1 MHITDLTSGTLTAL
15 RARRPYPAVTVAL
28 PAHRRQPLNAEDPV
42 RLRNL
47 IAEAKHRLEA
57 DPAVTRDARIKVA
70 GHLDQAVAGIDLRHT
85 LDGLVIFAAADEH
98 QVWDLPRAVP
108 ERVVLSDTYETRNL
122 VAAREQARPYWVLAL
137 SLNLT
142 TLWSGNDDTV
152 SRAPAQD
159 GGFPL
164 EPDLPQLDAERQER
178 VGDRF
183 DPLRGE
189 EARRYFRQVD
199 TALQALL
206 ATDPRP
212 FHLIGLAHELSLLE
226 EVGAV
231 AKTATGRATAGGLT
245 NGPGHAIAQEL
256 GPVLEAEARHDIARV
271 AQRIENAQGRKVF
284 AAGLDEVWQTVR
296 EGRIDL
302 LAVEDGFQRSVCV
315 TDSHLIPADSE
326 AAVGL
331 AAREDIVDEI
341 IEATLDTGGEVA
353 FLPDGMLSAH
363 GHVAAVLRF

>member
-15 RARRPYPAVTVAL
+15 RAQRPYPALTVAL
-28 PAHRRQPLNAEDPV
+28 PTHRRQPLNSEDPV

-47 IAEAKHRLEA
+47 VAEAKHRLEA
-57 DPAVTRDARIKVA
+57 DPAVSRDARIKVGA
-70 GHLDQAVAGIDLRHT
+70 QLDQAVAEVDLRHS
-85 LDGLVIFAAADEH
+85 LDGLVIFGSIDEH
-98 QVWDLPRAVP
+98 QVWDLPRTVP

-122 VAAREQARPYWVLAL
+122 VAAREQAHPYWVLAL
-137 SLNLT
+137 SLSLT
-142 TLWSGNDDTV
+142 TLWSGSDDTV
-152 SRAPAQD
+152 RKAQD

-164 EPDLPQLDAERQER
+164 EPDRPQPDAERQER

-199 TALQALL
+199 AALQALL
-206 ATDPRP
+206 AADPRP
-212 FHLIGLAHELSLLE
+212 FYLVGLAHELSLLE
-226 EVGAV
+226 EVGAT
-231 AKTATGRATAGGLT
+231 AKTAAGRITSGGLT

-256 GPVLEAEARHDIARV
+256 RPVLDAEARHEIDRV
-271 AQRIENAQGRKVF
+271 TQRIENAQGRKIF

-302 LAVEDGFQRSVCV
+302 LAVEEGFQRSVCV
-315 TDSHLIPADSE
+315 TDSHLIPAESE
-326 AAVGL
+326 TAVGL

-341 IEATLDTGGEVA
+341 IEATLDTGGQVV
-353 FLPDGMLSAH
+353 FIPDGTLSAH
-363 GHVAAVLRF
+363 DHMAAALRF

>member
-1 MHITDLTSGTLTAL
+1 
-15 RARRPYPAVTVAL
+15 VAL

-47 IAEAKHRLEA
+47 VTEAKHRLET
-57 DPAVTRDARIKVA
+57 DPAVTREARIKVG
-70 GHLDQAVAGIDLRHT
+70 GHLDQAVAEVDLRHS
-85 LDGLVIFAAADEH
+85 LDGLVIFAGVDEH

-142 TLWSGNDDTV
+142 TLWSGSGETV
-152 SRAPAQD
+152 RTAPD

-164 EPDLPQLDAERQER
+164 TPDTPQPDAERQER

-199 TALQALL
+199 AALQALL
-206 ATDPRP
+206 AADPRP

-226 EVGAV
+226 EVGTT
-231 AKTATGRATAGGLT
+231 AKTAAGRVTSGGLT
-245 NGPGHAIAQEL
+245 KGPGRAIAQEL
-256 GPVLEAEARHDIARV
+256 RPVLDAEGRHEIDRV
-271 AQRIENAQGRKVF
+271 TQRIENAQGRKVF
-284 AAGLDEVWQTVR
+284 AAGLDEIWQTVR

-302 LAVEDGFQRSVCV
+302 LAVEDGFQRTVCV
-315 TDSHLIPADSE
+315 TDSHLIPADSG
-326 AAVGL
+326 ASIGL

-341 IEATLDTGGEVA
+341 IEATLDTGGEVV
-353 FLPDGMLSAH
+353 FLPDGTLSAH
-363 GHVAAVLRF
+363 DHIAAALRF